1 MREYLYEIKDPLGLH
16 ARPASIIFME
26 ARKYSCSIEVQ
37 WESDKADCKS
47 LLSLMGLEA
56 KKGSILRFRFD
67 GEDEEAA
74 MTAFCT
80 VLEEM

>member
-26 ARKYSCSIEVQ
+26 ARKFSCSIEVQ

-47 LLSLMGLEA
+47 LLALMGLEA
-56 KKGSILRFRFD
+56 KRGSIIRFRFD
-67 GEDEEAA
+67 GVDEEAA

-80 VLEEM
+80 VLEGM